1 MIKQE
6 SGKFVLYNY
15 DGSKILGRHDSY
27 EKALQQERAIM
38 INKHA
43 SLREKLAF
51 DVKNCAH
58 EKIAISVG
66 FPTLVAKRML
76 ERAAVMQ
83 RPYGGV
89 TQQQVNPIMQKLF
102 NLNQRISQANPA
114 NRQALRDM
122 SRSAVPQTHAPVKTM
137 PNGQPAMPPDA
148 QARNMLSGGGQ
159 TASKDPAIANTAAI
173 GISPGLADS
182 MHPRNISHWN
192 NPFAGFNTAYGMGGD
207 GNMAIKSTGIEA
219 LLKNRA
225 GFNWRNFNNQN
236 LAARRLAA

>member
-83 RPYGGV
+83 RPYGGM

-102 NLNQRISQANPA
+102 NINQRMSQANMA
-114 NRQALRDM
+114 NRQALRDI
-122 SRSAVPQTHAPVKTM
+122 SRTAVPQTHVRPRTM
-137 PNGQPAMPPDA
+137 PNGQMAVSPDA
-148 QARNMLSGGGQ
+148 QARGMLAG
-159 TASKDPAIANTAAI
+159 TNASKDPAIANTAAI
-173 GISPGLADS
+173 GLSPTLANH
-182 MHPRNISHWN
+182 MAPRNISHWN

-207 GNMAIKSTGIEA
+207 ANMAAKSTGIEA

-225 GFNWRNFNNQN
+225 GFNWQNFNNQG
-236 LAARRLAA
+236 AAAQRLAA

>member
-6 SGKFVLYNY
+6 SGKFVLYNH

-43 SLREKLAF
+43 TLREKLAF
-51 DVKNCAH
+51 DIRNYAH

-76 ERAAVMQ
+76 EQAAQAQRA
-83 RPYGGV
+83 YGGV
-89 TQQQVNPIMQKLF
+89 TQAQVNPIMQKLF
-102 NLNQRISQANPA
+102 NINQRMALANPA
-114 NRQALRDM
+114 NRQALRDIA
-122 SRSAVPQTHAPVKTM
+122 RTAVPQTHAPTKTM
-137 PNGQPAMPPDA
+137 ANGQIMTAPDA
-148 QARNMLSGGGQ
+148 QARGMLAGNMP
-159 TASKDPAIANTAAI
+159 SKDPAIANTAAI
-173 GISPGLADS
+173 GLSPTLADH
-182 MHPRNISHWN
+182 MAPRNISHWN

-207 GNMAIKSTGIEA
+207 ANMAAKSSGIEA
-219 LLKNRA
+219 MLRNRA

-236 LAARRLAA
+236 LAAQRLAA